1 MESDKLIAK
10 IYEHLFSPK
19 ETQVEIFTNQEL
31 LILERYKAAITKW
44 YDDPLM
50 KEEDIR
56 NFLLNNFDIK
66 KTQAYQDIPIL
77 KYLFGNVRQTSK
89 EFYRMRANRMV
100 EDAYQELNDAE
111 TNLEVNKAQAKI
123 KAALVYAKINK
134 LEKEDF
140 FAPRWDDIAIPDYTP
155 TSDVSIIKGLKP
167 IPNLEEK
174 KRKLRIELGLA
185 REIEDIQF
193 EEMSK

>member
-1 MESDKLIAK
+1 MDGDKLVAK
-10 IYEHLFSPK
+10 LHDHLFSPK
-19 ETQVEIFTNQEL
+19 ETQLEIFSETEL
-31 LILERYKAAITKW
+31 RIVERYKAAITKW
-44 YDDPLM
+44 YDEPMM

-56 NFLLNNFDIK
+56 NFLMNTFEIK
-66 KTQAYQDIPIL
+66 RSQAYKDIPIL
-77 KYLFGNVRQTSK
+77 KYLFGNVNHTSK

-134 LEKEDF
+134 LDKEDVF
-140 FAPRWDDIAIPDYTP
+140 DPRWDDIAIPDYSP

-167 IPNLEEK
+167 IPDLEER

-193 EEMSK
+193 EDLSK